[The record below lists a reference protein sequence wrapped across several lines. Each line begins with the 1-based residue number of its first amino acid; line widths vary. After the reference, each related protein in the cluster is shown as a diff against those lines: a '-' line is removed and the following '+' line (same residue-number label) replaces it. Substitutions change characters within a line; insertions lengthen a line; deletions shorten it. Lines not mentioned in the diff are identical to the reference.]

1 MQGEAYELLAML
13 MRYVFIALGGL
24 ILFRAYRQMRRDAR
38 AYKKEMKKLPDAG
51 LGGGIV
57 DLQTG
62 KSQPLPRE
70 GMIGSS
76 AACDIRLKRRGVKR
90 RHAMFEFVEGKGL
103 RIRPHLGHKVA
114 MEGVPIRTS
123 AYALHGTEVMIGQAP
138 IRIRLFAGLNVPHPA
153 SFAREM
159 PVEEMPPAFEMPLPF
174 EKEGFDAPLFEQ
186 PEEMQEENLAY
197 PPFVPVEQ
205 EVEEE
210 AEAIPYFSPVERHRR
225 SGRR

>member
-51 LGGGIV
+51 LVGEIV

-76 AACDIRLKRRGVKR
+76 SACDIRLKRRGVKR
-90 RHAMFEFVEGKGL
+90 RHALFDFVEGKGL
-103 RIRPHLGHKVA
+103 RIRPHLGHKVM
-114 MEGVPIRTS
+114 MEGVPIRAS
-123 AYALHGTEVMIGQAP
+123 AYALHGTEVMIGQAM
-138 IRIRLFAGLNVPHPA
+138 IRVRLFAGLNVPHPA
-153 SFAREM
+153 SFAKEM
-159 PVEEMPPAFEMPLPF
+159 PVDEMPAAFELPLPF
-174 EKEGFDAPLFEQ
+174 EQPVYDAPLYEQ
-186 PEEMQEENLAY
+186 PEEIPEENRAY
-197 PPFVPVEQ
+197 PSFEPLEEAP
-205 EVEEE
+205 EE
-210 AEAIPYFSPVERHRR
+210 AEAVPYFSPVERHRR